1 MKELIE
7 LQENSGRQFSELMSK
22 INEQK
27 EYLTKEIEALIETK
41 QELELELKNLV
52 DEIKDEI
59 LPFVT
64 TWMDLQS
71 ITLATKLQ
79 NARGSCLKIVK
90 GKPYQVEWGRP
101 CHWISCDCQ
110 LCHRR
115 MQHTSIPKV
124 PVVWPKDQK
133 CECQVT
139 RDPCSAVYKPLGSAR
154 VCVKVCL
161 CS

>member
-101 CHWISCDCQ
+101 CHWISFVSFVTEECSTPVYLKYQ
-110 LCHRR
+110 LSGPR
-115 MQHTSIPKV
+115 TKNV
-124 PVVWPKDQK
+124 
-133 CECQVT
+133 
-139 RDPCSAVYKPLGSAR
+139 SAR
-154 VCVKVCL
+154 
-161 CS
+161 

>member
-7 LQENSGRQFSELMSK
+7 LQENSERQFSELMSK

-59 LPFVT
+59 LLFVT

-101 CHWISCDCQ
+101 CHWISCEYVIFFPPVSP
-110 LCHRR
+110 RN
-115 MQHTSIPKV
+115 MEVSIAVRNPLYFV
-124 PVVWPKDQK
+124 ALSSSAWP
-133 CECQVT
+133 
-139 RDPCSAVYKPLGSAR
+139 
-154 VCVKVCL
+154 
-161 CS
+161 

>member
-7 LQENSGRQFSELMSK
+7 LQENSERQFSELMSK

-59 LPFVT
+59 LLFVT

-71 ITLATKLQ
+71 ITLGKSEKDKYNNVWFHLYVQYKQ
-79 NARGSCLKIVK
+79 NKQTNKTEIDS
-90 GKPYQVEWGRP
+90 
-101 CHWISCDCQ
+101 
-110 LCHRR
+110 
-115 MQHTSIPKV
+115 
-124 PVVWPKDQK
+124 
-133 CECQVT
+133 
-139 RDPCSAVYKPLGSAR
+139 
-154 VCVKVCL
+154 
-161 CS
+161 